1 MSSRL
6 HGKTNF
12 QMSWLED
19 NLFKSWLKPEKLPSQ
34 AKCTSCNNAL
44 ISVEKVGVRALSSH
58 AQGKK
63 TRRKR
68 KAAITSFMFIFFNQ
82 VVAN

>member
-34 AKCTSCNNAL
+34 EKCISCNNAL
-44 ISVEKVGVRALSSH
+44 ISVEKMGVRALSSH